1 MKTELMSSLQ
11 KSWSVVVV
19 LMVLFNVPGFAQQ
32 EKHKK
37 DSVYSVIY
45 FGATDCYYCNIEKN
59 ISNISKMVTEIKE
72 NYKQLNIKTTIVSM
86 DKDIAEGLKFI
97 EKYTTKNWDEIAIGS
112 FYKNELALTYLNKTK
127 IPGVPHL
134 VVIKHVTV
142 DSDLSVPVSISDE
155 VLVDLVGGTE
165 IDGWMKENYSFKK

>member
-1 MKTELMSSLQ
+1 MTILQ
-11 KSWSVVVV
+11 KCSFS
-19 LMVLFNVPGFAQQ
+19 LFAFIFLFAAPAFTQQ
-32 EKHKK
+32 EKNKK

-72 NYKQLNIKTTIVSM
+72 HYKQLNIKTTIVSM

-142 DSDLSVPVSISDE
+142 DSDLSVPVPIRDE
-155 VLVDLVGGTE
+155 VLVDLVGGTQ
-165 IDGWMKENYSFKK
+165 IDGWLKENYSFKK